1 MTREDKREALKERI
15 AASQARFADNTPK
28 EVAASAASAAINF
41 VKKHPVLALGGAA
54 VLGLALGSFSR
65 SGRRAAAAGGL
76 LTRLATDAALGF
88 AFAMYEKANHASK
101 EVGLAKGQNLIEQ
114 QKNDQE

>member
-15 AASQARFADNTPK
+15 AASQARFADKQPEET
-28 EVAASAASAAINF
+28 AASAASAAFNF
-41 VKKHPVLALGGAA
+41 VKKHPVLAIGGAA

-88 AFAMYEKANHASK
+88 AFAMYEKASAAQS
-101 EVGLAKGQNLIEQ
+101 EVDLAKGQDLIEHRNEQ
-114 QKNDQE
+114 G